1 MRIVIYDTQHYEMVN
16 VWSNIFNHQE
26 NQLLYLIN
34 DRIQK
39 KLFAN
44 SSSYDKA
51 NKIHFVLK
59 DDSNVNDFY
68 KKCDEQTAIFKPD
81 LVIMNTIDSEYKS
94 VWKYLKKLNSPYC
107 ITIHN
112 IHTWL
117 KPPFTLNR
125 KALSNYFFRKKMIA
139 HSKFIVVQ
147 EELFIDYIKLNKLYR
162 KNVFAVPH
170 TIREFETTATENSK
184 IRVAIPGGIDGVRRD
199 YNFTKEIIEE
209 ISKISSQFQFI
220 FLGKVVG
227 PIGIEV
233 WKKIEE
239 LKLRGVD
246 IEHHYDDNSNLIFD
260 EQMRKSDIVFL
271 PLNVDT
277 KFEGIHEIYGTSK
290 VTGVIYDMMRFSK
303 PGIVPLKMKI
313 PPTMKDSLISY
324 ESKKQLIDFFISLKN
339 DKGYLLKLK
348 KVAIDNSSYYNVEN
362 VRNRVLIS
370 IKESILK

>member
-26 NQLLYLIN
+26 NQLLYLVN

-44 SSSYDKA
+44 SSSYDNA

-59 DDSNVNDFY
+59 DDSNVKDFY

-94 VWKYLKKLNSPYC
+94 VWKYLKKLNAPYC

-125 KALSNYFFRKKMIA
+125 KALSNYFFRKKMIS
-139 HSKFIVVQ
+139 HSSFIVVQ

-170 TIREFETTATENSK
+170 TIREFETAATENSK

-239 LKLRGVD
+239 LKLSGVD

>member
-16 VWSNIFNHQE
+16 VWSNIFNHQD

-34 DRIQK
+34 EKIQK

-44 SSSYDKA
+44 TKSHEKA
-51 NKIHFVLK
+51 STIHFVLK
-59 DDSNVNDFY
+59 DASNVNDFY

-94 VWKYLKKLNSPYC
+94 VWNYLKKLNAPYC

-125 KALSNYFFRKKMIA
+125 KALLNYFFRKKMIA
-139 HSKFIVVQ
+139 HSRFIVVQ

-162 KNVFAVPH
+162 RNVFAVPH
-170 TIREFETTATENSK
+170 TIREFETILTDNSK

-220 FLGKVVG
+220 FLGKVIG

-303 PGIVPLKMKI
+303 PGIVPVKMKI
-313 PPTMKDSLISY
+313 PPTMKDGLISY

-348 KVAIDNSSYYNVEN
+348 KGAIDNSSYYNVEN

-370 IKESILK
+370 IKENILL